1 MRRDLR
7 KFAEDDLEQNKSS
20 NTDEAQLLLGNIS
33 AAVDNITDSLK
44 NFVDCVNALNDN
56 NANVYNEF
64 IKLVKIPTED
74 DIQKLVQLKQDI
86 DNSIAILGDEKFV
99 NNLN

>member
-20 NTDEAQLLLGNIS
+20 NTDESQLLLRNIS
-33 AAVDNITDSLK
+33 TAVDSITDSLK
-44 NFVDCVNALNDN
+44 NFVECVNALNDN

-74 DIQKLVQLKQDI
+74 DIEKLVQLKQDI
-86 DNSIAILGDEKFV
+86 DNSITILGDEKFI

>member
-7 KFAEDDLEQNKSS
+7 KLAEDDLEQNKSS
-20 NTDEAQLLLGNIS
+20 NTDESQLLLRNIS
-33 AAVDNITDSLK
+33 TAVDSITDSLK
-44 NFVDCVNALNDN
+44 NFVECVNALNDN

-86 DNSIAILGDEKFV
+86 DDSIAILGDEKFI

>member
-7 KFAEDDLEQNKSS
+7 KLAEDDLEQNKSS
-20 NTDEAQLLLGNIS
+20 NTDESQLLLRNIS
-33 AAVDNITDSLK
+33 TAVDSITDSLK
-44 NFVDCVNALNDN
+44 NFVECVNALNDN

-86 DNSIAILGDEKFV
+86 DESITILSDEKFI

>member
-7 KFAEDDLEQNKSS
+7 KLAEDDLEQNKSS
-20 NTDEAQLLLGNIS
+20 NTDESQLLLRNIS

-86 DNSIAILGDEKFV
+86 DNSITILSDEKFV

>member
-7 KFAEDDLEQNKSS
+7 KLAEDDLEQNKSS
-20 NTDEAQLLLGNIS
+20 NTDESQLLLRNIS
-33 AAVDNITDSLK
+33 TAVDSITDSLK
-44 NFVDCVNALNDN
+44 NFVDCVNALNNN

-74 DIQKLVQLKQDI
+74 DIQQLVQLKQDI
-86 DNSIAILGDEKFV
+86 DDSIAILSDEKFI

>member
-7 KFAEDDLEQNKSS
+7 KLAEDDLEQNKSS
-20 NTDEAQLLLGNIS
+20 NTDEFQLLLRNIS
-33 AAVDNITDSLK
+33 TAVDSITDSLK
-44 NFVDCVNALNDN
+44 NFVECVNALNNN

-74 DIQKLVQLKQDI
+74 DIEKLVQLKQDI
-86 DNSIAILGDEKFV
+86 DNSITILGDEKFV

>member
-7 KFAEDDLEQNKSS
+7 KLAEDDLEQNKSS
-20 NTDEAQLLLGNIS
+20 NTDESQLLLRNIS
-33 AAVDNITDSLK
+33 TAVDSITDSLK
-44 NFVDCVNALNDN
+44 NFVDCVNALNNN

-86 DNSIAILGDEKFV
+86 DNSIAILGDEKFI

>member
-7 KFAEDDLEQNKSS
+7 KLAEDDLEQNKSS
-20 NTDEAQLLLGNIS
+20 NTDESQLLLRNIS
-33 AAVDNITDSLK
+33 TAVDSITDSLK

-86 DNSIAILGDEKFV
+86 DESITILSDEKFI

>member
-1 MRRDLR
+1 MRHDLR
-7 KFAEDDLEQNKSS
+7 KLAEDDLEQNKSS
-20 NTDEAQLLLGNIS
+20 NTDESQLLLRNIS
-33 AAVDNITDSLK
+33 TAVDSITDSLK
-44 NFVDCVNALNDN
+44 NFVECVNALNNN

-74 DIQKLVQLKQDI
+74 DIEKLVQLKQDI
-86 DNSIAILGDEKFV
+86 DNSITILGDEKFV

>member
-7 KFAEDDLEQNKSS
+7 KLAEDDLEQNKSS
-20 NTDEAQLLLGNIS
+20 NTDESQLLLRNIS
-33 AAVDNITDSLK
+33 TAVDSITDSLK
-44 NFVDCVNALNDN
+44 NFVECVNALNDN

-86 DNSIAILGDEKFV
+86 DQSITILGDEKFI

>member
-1 MRRDLR
+1 MRHDLR
-7 KFAEDDLEQNKSS
+7 KLAEDDLEQNKSS
-20 NTDEAQLLLGNIS
+20 NTDESQLLLRNIS
-33 AAVDNITDSLK
+33 TAVDSITDSLK
-44 NFVDCVNALNDN
+44 NFVECVNALNDN

-74 DIQKLVQLKQDI
+74 DIEKLVQLKQDI
-86 DNSIAILGDEKFV
+86 DNSIAILGDEKFI

>member
-7 KFAEDDLEQNKSS
+7 KLAENDLEQNKSS
-20 NTDEAQLLLGNIS
+20 NTDESQLLLRNIS
-33 AAVDNITDSLK
+33 TAVDSITDSLK
-44 NFVDCVNALNDN
+44 NFVECVNALNDN

-74 DIQKLVQLKQDI
+74 DIQQLVQLKQDI
-86 DNSIAILGDEKFV
+86 DNSIAILGDEKFI

>member
-1 MRRDLR
+1 MNFCILLNQQ
-7 KFAEDDLEQNKSS
+7 KLNKETIKLVSFIFFV
-20 NTDEAQLLLGNIS
+20 LLGNIS
-33 AAVDNITDSLK
+33 TAVDSITDSLK

-74 DIQKLVQLKQDI
+74 DI
-86 DNSIAILGDEKFV
+86 
-99 NNLN
+99 NNIKNVAW

>member
-7 KFAEDDLEQNKSS
+7 KLAEDDLEQNKSS
-20 NTDEAQLLLGNIS
+20 NTDESQLLLRNIS
-33 AAVDNITDSLK
+33 TAVDSITDSLK
-44 NFVDCVNALNDN
+44 NFVECVNALNNN

-86 DNSIAILGDEKFV
+86 DNSITILGDEKFV

>member
-7 KFAEDDLEQNKSS
+7 KLAEDDLEQNKSS
-20 NTDEAQLLLGNIS
+20 NTDESQLLLRNIS
-33 AAVDNITDSLK
+33 TAVDSITDSLK

-86 DNSIAILGDEKFV
+86 DDSIAILGDEKFI

>member
-7 KFAEDDLEQNKSS
+7 KLAEDDLEQNKSS
-20 NTDEAQLLLGNIS
+20 NTDESQLLLRNIS
-33 AAVDNITDSLK
+33 TAVDSITDSLK
-44 NFVDCVNALNDN
+44 NFVECVNALNNN

-74 DIQKLVQLKQDI
+74 DIEKLVQLKQDI
-86 DNSIAILGDEKFV
+86 DNSITILGDEKFV

>member
-7 KFAEDDLEQNKSS
+7 KLAEDDLEQNKSS
-20 NTDEAQLLLGNIS
+20 NTDESQLLLGNIS

-44 NFVDCVNALNDN
+44 NFVDCVNALNNN

-86 DNSIAILGDEKFV
+86 DDSIAILGDEKFV

>member
-7 KFAEDDLEQNKSS
+7 KLAEDDLEQNKSS
-20 NTDEAQLLLGNIS
+20 NTDESQLLLRNIS
-33 AAVDNITDSLK
+33 TAVDSITDSLK
-44 NFVDCVNALNDN
+44 NFVECVNALNDN

-86 DNSIAILGDEKFV
+86 DNSIAILGDEKFI

>member
-44 NFVDCVNALNDN
+44 NFVDCVNALNNN

-64 IKLVKIPTED
+64 IKLVKVPTED

-86 DNSIAILGDEKFV
+86 DNSITILSDEKFI

>member
-7 KFAEDDLEQNKSS
+7 KLAEDDLEQNKSS
-20 NTDEAQLLLGNIS
+20 NTDESQLLLRNIS
-33 AAVDNITDSLK
+33 TAVDSITDSLK
-44 NFVDCVNALNDN
+44 NFVECVNALNDN

-74 DIQKLVQLKQDI
+74 DIEKLVQLKQDI
-86 DNSIAILGDEKFV
+86 DDSITILSDEKFI

>member
-74 DIQKLVQLKQDI
+74 DIQQLVQLKQDI
-86 DNSIAILGDEKFV
+86 DNSITILSDEKFI

>member
-7 KFAEDDLEQNKSS
+7 KLAEDDLEQNKSS
-20 NTDEAQLLLGNIS
+20 NTDESQLLLRNIS
-33 AAVDNITDSLK
+33 TAVDSITNSLK
-44 NFVDCVNALNDN
+44 NFVDCVNALNNN

-86 DNSIAILGDEKFV
+86 DDSITILSDEKFI

>member
-86 DNSIAILGDEKFV
+86 DNSITILSDEKFV

>member
-7 KFAEDDLEQNKSS
+7 KLAEDDLEQNKSS
-20 NTDEAQLLLGNIS
+20 NTDESQLLLRNIS

-86 DNSIAILGDEKFV
+86 DDSITILGDEKFV

>member
-7 KFAEDDLEQNKSS
+7 KLAEDDLEQNKSS
-20 NTDEAQLLLGNIS
+20 NTDESQLLLRNIS
-33 AAVDNITDSLK
+33 TAVDSITDSLK
-44 NFVDCVNALNDN
+44 NFVECVNALNDN

-74 DIQKLVQLKQDI
+74 DIEKLVQLKQDI
-86 DNSIAILGDEKFV
+86 DNSIAILGDEKFI

>member
-7 KFAEDDLEQNKSS
+7 KLAEDDLEQNKSS
-20 NTDEAQLLLGNIS
+20 NTDESQLLLRNIS
-33 AAVDNITDSLK
+33 TAVDSITDSLK
-44 NFVDCVNALNDN
+44 NFVECVNALNDN

-86 DNSIAILGDEKFV
+86 DDSITILSDEKFI

>member
-44 NFVDCVNALNDN
+44 NFVECVNALNDN

-86 DNSIAILGDEKFV
+86 DESITILSDEKFI

>member
-86 DNSIAILGDEKFV
+86 DESITILSDEKFI

>member
-7 KFAEDDLEQNKSS
+7 KLAEDDLEQNKSS
-20 NTDEAQLLLGNIS
+20 NTDESQLLLRNIS
-33 AAVDNITDSLK
+33 TAVDSITDSLK

-86 DNSIAILGDEKFV
+86 DDSITILSDEKFI

>member
-7 KFAEDDLEQNKSS
+7 KLAEDDLEQNKSS
-20 NTDEAQLLLGNIS
+20 NTDESQLLLRNIS
-33 AAVDNITDSLK
+33 TAVDSITDSLK
-44 NFVDCVNALNDN
+44 NFVECVNALNDN

-86 DNSIAILGDEKFV
+86 DESITILGDEKFI

>member
-7 KFAEDDLEQNKSS
+7 KLAEDDLEQNKSS
-20 NTDEAQLLLGNIS
+20 STDESQLLLRNIS
-33 AAVDNITDSLK
+33 AAVDSITDSLK
-44 NFVDCVNALNDN
+44 NFVECVNALNDN

-86 DNSIAILGDEKFV
+86 DESITILGDEKFI

>member
-7 KFAEDDLEQNKSS
+7 KLAEDDLEQNKSS
-20 NTDEAQLLLGNIS
+20 NTDESQLLLRNIS
-33 AAVDNITDSLK
+33 AAVDSITNDLK
-44 NFVDCVNALNDN
+44 VFVNCVNELNDN

-74 DIQKLVQLKQDI
+74 DIQKLVKLKQDI
-86 DNSIAILGDEKFV
+86 DQSITILDDEKFI